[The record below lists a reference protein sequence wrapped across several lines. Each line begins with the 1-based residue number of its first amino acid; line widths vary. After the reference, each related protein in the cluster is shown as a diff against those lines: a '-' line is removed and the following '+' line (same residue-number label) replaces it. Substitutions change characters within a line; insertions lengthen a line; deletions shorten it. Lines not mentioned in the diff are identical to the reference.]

1 MNQESSNMQTQKDP
15 RMKDVIT
22 GVVSL
27 VLFLLFFVFS
37 FTIEVKTVGGGVS
50 SRTIPQLVSAG
61 GIIVSLILT
70 LKNLFAYWKAQ
81 KNGEQTEP
89 VYTARK
95 RWGQIALSV
104 VLMVGYILLMRTFG
118 FMLTSAVYL
127 FLQMLAI
134 LENRSKKRIILIAVI
149 AILVPVI
156 LYIPFRYGF
165 QLMIP
170 VGTIF
175 K

>member
-1 MNQESSNMQTQKDP
+1 MNQEGKVRQKDP
-15 RMKDVIT
+15 RVKDVIT
-22 GVVSL
+22 GIVSL
-27 VLFLLFFVFS
+27 VLFLLFFGFS
-37 FTIEVKTVGGGVS
+37 FTIEVKTVGGSIS
-50 SRTIPQLVSAG
+50 SRTIPQFVSSCV
-61 GIIVSLILT
+61 IIVSLILI
-70 LKNLFAYWKAQ
+70 LKNLFPYLKAQ
-81 KNGEQTEP
+81 KSGEQQEP
-89 VYTARK
+89 VYTDRK
-95 RWGQIALSV
+95 RWGQLAISV

-134 LENRSKKRIILIAVI
+134 LENRSKKRVILIAII
-149 AILVPVI
+149 AVLVPVI

-175 K
+175 R

>member
-1 MNQESSNMQTQKDP
+1 MNQEGKVRQKDP
-15 RMKDVIT
+15 RVKDVIT
-22 GVVSL
+22 GIVSL
-27 VLFLLFFVFS
+27 VLFLLFFGFS
-37 FTIEVKTVGGGVS
+37 FTIEVKTVGGSIS
-50 SRTIPQLVSAG
+50 SRTIPQFVSSC
-61 GIIVSLILT
+61 GIIVSLILI
-70 LKNLFAYWKAQ
+70 LKNLFPYLKAQ
-81 KNGEQTEP
+81 KSGEQQEP
-89 VYTARK
+89 VYTDRK
-95 RWGQIALSV
+95 RWGQLAISV

-134 LENRSKKRIILIAVI
+134 LENRSKKRVILIAII
-149 AILVPVI
+149 AVLVPVI

-175 K
+175 R

>member
-1 MNQESSNMQTQKDP
+1 MNQEGKVRQKDP
-15 RMKDVIT
+15 RVKDVIT
-22 GVVSL
+22 GIVSL
-27 VLFLLFFVFS
+27 VLFLLFFGFS
-37 FTIEVKTVGGGVS
+37 FAIEVKTVGGSVS
-50 SRTIPQLVSAG
+50 SRTIPQFVSSC
-61 GIIVSLILT
+61 GIIVSLILI
-70 LKNLFAYWKAQ
+70 LKNLFPYLKARKSGGQ
-81 KNGEQTEP
+81 QEP
-89 VYTARK
+89 VYTDRK
-95 RWGQIALSV
+95 RWGQLAISV

-134 LENRSKKRIILIAVI
+134 LEDRSRKRVILIAVI
-149 AILVPVI
+149 AVLVPVI

-175 K
+175 R

>member
-1 MNQESSNMQTQKDP
+1 MMNQEDKVKQKDP

-22 GVVSL
+22 GLASL
-27 VLFLLFFVFS
+27 ALFLLFFGFS
-37 FTIEVKTVGGGVS
+37 FAIEVKTVGGAVS
-50 SRTIPQLVSAG
+50 SRTIPQFISAC
-61 GIIVSLILT
+61 GIIVSLILV
-70 LKNLFAYWKAQ
+70 LKNLFPYLKAK
-81 KNGEQTEP
+81 KNGEEEDP
-89 VYTARK
+89 VYVDRK
-95 RWGQIALSV
+95 RWKQIALSV
-104 VLMVGYILLMRTFG
+104 VLMLGYILLMRTFG

-134 LENRSKKRIILIAVI
+134 LEDRSKKRVILIAII
-149 AILVPVI
+149 AIVVPIV

-175 K
+175 R

>member
-1 MNQESSNMQTQKDP
+1 MNQEGKVRQKDP
-15 RMKDVIT
+15 RVKDVIT
-22 GVVSL
+22 GIVSL
-27 VLFLLFFVFS
+27 VLFLLFFGFS
-37 FTIEVKTVGGGVS
+37 FTIEVKTVGGSIS
-50 SRTIPQLVSAG
+50 SRTIPQFVSSC
-61 GIIVSLILT
+61 GIIVSLILI
-70 LKNLFAYWKAQ
+70 LKNLFPHLKAQ
-81 KNGEQTEP
+81 KSGEQQEP
-89 VYTARK
+89 VYTDRK
-95 RWGQIALSV
+95 RWGQLAISV

-134 LENRSKKRIILIAVI
+134 LENRSKKRVILIAII
-149 AILVPVI
+149 AVLVPVI

-175 K
+175 R

>member
-1 MNQESSNMQTQKDP
+1 MNQEGKVRQKDP
-15 RMKDVIT
+15 RVKDVIT
-22 GVVSL
+22 GIVSL
-27 VLFLLFFVFS
+27 VLFLLFFGFS
-37 FTIEVKTVGGGVS
+37 FTIEVKTVGGSIS
-50 SRTIPQLVSAG
+50 SRTIPQFVSSC
-61 GIIVSLILT
+61 GIIVSFILI
-70 LKNLFAYWKAQ
+70 LKNLFPYLKAQ
-81 KNGEQTEP
+81 KSGEQQEP
-89 VYTARK
+89 VYTDRK
-95 RWGQIALSV
+95 RWGQLAISV

-134 LENRSKKRIILIAVI
+134 LENRSKKRVILIAII
-149 AILVPVI
+149 AVLVPVI

-175 K
+175 R